1 MMMTNPNFLSIIGA
15 KRRHGRTVYVIEDNA
30 GRVDRSLI
38 SRYEVPKR
46 DLANAVH
53 DFASC
58 CGAEERTTRKD
69 RYGLPVYQGLMAKID
84 WRVACVETD
93 VLLGCDVYE
102 DDED

>member
-1 MMMTNPNFLSIIGA
+1 MMMTTTHGLEIVGT
-15 KRRHGRTVYVIEDNA
+15 KRRHGQTVLTVKDCN
-30 GRVDRSLI
+30 GL
-38 SRYEVPKR
+38 YEVLKR

-93 VLLGCDVYE
+93 VLLGCDVYD

>member
-1 MMMTNPNFLSIIGA
+1 MMTNRYTLEIVGA
-15 KRRHGRTVYVIEDNA
+15 KRRHGQVAYAIKDA
-30 GRVDRSLI
+30 CGD
-38 SRYEVPKR
+38 RYEVYKR

-93 VLLGCDVYE
+93 VLIGCDVYE